1 MAYKQLSLQER
12 YRIAALL
19 QTDHSA
25 EAIGRAL
32 NRSGNTIRTELSH
45 SKSKPYCAEQS
56 HLQARIRKPKNAF
69 QLHEPVW
76 NNEVWPLLEQDWS
89 PEQIAGHLRTQGK
102 TSVSHMSIYRRLA
115 QDKRSGGKR
124 HLHLRCRK
132 PYRKRH
138 TKEKRGQIS
147 NRRDITERP
156 EIVEQRARVGDWEL
170 DLVMGAEHRGAMI
183 TILERRSGLYLSKWI
198 PNKSA
203 EGVAI
208 GVIQLLLPLKAFVQ
222 TITSDNGLEFAQ
234 HEWIA
239 QELGADFYFA
249 KPYASWQRGSNENA
263 NGLLRQY
270 FPKGMAFEESC
281 KYDVV
286 TAVWKMNSRPRK
298 RHNYK
303 TPIEIFAAETGM
315 KYINAAMNTIH

>member
-19 QTDHSA
+19 QTNLSA

-32 NRSGNTIRTELSH
+32 NRSGNTIRNELSRF
-45 SKSKPYCAEQS
+45 KSQAYCPETAHQ
-56 HLQARIRKPKNAF
+56 QARARKPKNAF
-69 QLHEPVW
+69 SLHEPIW
-76 NNEVWPLLEQDWS
+76 DNEVWPLLEQDWS
-89 PEQIAGHLRTQGK
+89 PEQIAGHLRANDK
-102 TSVSHMSIYRRLA
+102 ISISHMSIYRRLA
-115 QDKRSGGKR
+115 RDKKLGGQR
-124 HLHLRCRK
+124 HLRLRCRK

-138 TKEKRGQIS
+138 TKEKRGQIP

-156 EIVEQRARVGDWEL
+156 ENIEKRARVGDWEL
-170 DLVMGAEHRGAMI
+170 DLVLGAGHRGAMI
-183 TILERRSGLYLSKWI
+183 TLLERRSGLYLSKWI

-203 EGVAI
+203 ERVAI
-208 GVIQLLLPLKAFVQ
+208 GVIQLLSPMKAFVH

-239 QELGADFYFA
+239 QVLEADFYFA

-270 FPKGMAFEESC
+270 FPKGMPFEESC

-303 TPIEIFAAETGM
+303 TPIEVFAAEAGM
-315 KYINAAMNTIH
+315 RYIDAAMNTIH